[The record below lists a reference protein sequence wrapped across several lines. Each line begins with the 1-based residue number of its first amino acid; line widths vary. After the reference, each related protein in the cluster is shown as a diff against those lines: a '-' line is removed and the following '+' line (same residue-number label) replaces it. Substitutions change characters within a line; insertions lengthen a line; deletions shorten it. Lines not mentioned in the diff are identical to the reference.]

1 MLGFV
6 TFKFDGDFFSGG
18 HVRAQVYITKGT
30 TSDFTP
36 KAVPLANAEL
46 HDGLWKGTLCNAQRL
61 KDGKMYVTRR
71 MGSLSLFCGEQRERG
86 GVLRDYLR
94 LLL

>member
-46 HDGLWKGTLCNAQRL
+46 HDGGL
-61 KDGKMYVTRR
+61 
-71 MGSLSLFCGEQRERG
+71 
-86 GVLRDYLR
+86 
-94 LLL
+94 